1 MDIIEQAIIFAAKAH
16 KDQTRKST
24 DIPYIIHPFGVGMLL
39 QKAKCTDEVIAA
51 GILHDTLEDTCTTYE
66 ELTEQFGAHIAN
78 LVRAASEHDKSLPW
92 EERKQHTIDKLKDA
106 QLEEIQ
112 VITADKLHNLKSI
125 RADLAAD
132 GERTWGRFNRGKH
145 AQHWYYASI
154 VNELA
159 SRKKEFPLIYE
170 LEKEVKETFGSLTI
184 LTDLDKVD
192 EQMETNIQEKIRD
205 IFNSVEICSEYS
217 SESIKI
223 KDFYWNGNLD
233 NFIVE
238 YSINQTRY
246 IFHHNNQIA
255 SEINSIYLKNCPLDQ
270 LEFELNYIK
279 RMYERGIGSKEYYP
293 FTNIK

>member
-1 MDIIEQAIIFAAKAH
+1 
-16 KDQTRKST
+16 
-24 DIPYIIHPFGVGMLL
+24 MLL

-279 RMYERGIGSKEYYP
+279 RMYEEELAPK
-293 FTNIK
+293 NIIRLQILNK